1 MTRRAVVLAGGD
13 SRRFG
18 SRDKALARVSGEPM
32 LRLVSQAAAEATD
45 VPPVV
50 AVRTAE
56 RAETYSGILETAE
69 FVTDAPQPNGPIGGV
84 EAALDHTT
92 ADWLFVCGCDM
103 PHLAPSAIDWLFDH
117 RGPAPAVVPRSGDW
131 YHPLHAWY
139 HRTALDD
146 ALSADLQRLQGIRD
160 AVSETR
166 VVAVDAAPEDVPL
179 AASVRNVN
187 TSEALDGE

>member
-18 SRDKALARVSGEPM
+18 GRDKALARVSGEPM
-32 LRLVSQAAAEATD
+32 LRLVSQAAAEVTD
-45 VPPVV
+45 APPVV

-56 RAETYSGILETAE
+56 RAQTYSGMLETAE

-139 HRTALDD
+139 SPTRWQPTCSDSRGSATPCPRRGSLPSTPRRTTSRSPHRSGT
-146 ALSADLQRLQGIRD
+146 
-160 AVSETR
+160 
-166 VVAVDAAPEDVPL
+166 
-179 AASVRNVN
+179 
-187 TSEALDGE
+187 